1 MAINLDVAILQL
13 VGIVVGSLV
22 VSPILWL
29 IGRYFVGAEKAKFSD
44 AFWIVFLGQ
53 VIGSLFNLA
62 FSAIFVGF
70 SAMIIGFVIQLVI
83 WLGLVKH
90 FFDTESWGKAF
101 VIALVAVIV
110 TIIIFALLALV
121 LVGIGM
127 LVGWVWA

>member
-1 MAINLDVAILQL
+1 MAINLDVMILNVIGIAI
-13 VGIVVGSLV
+13 GSLI

-29 IGRYFVGAEKAKFSD
+29 VGRHFVGTEKAKFTD

-53 VIGSLFNLA
+53 VIGSLFNLV
-62 FSAIFVGF
+62 FSSFFIGF
-70 SAMIIGFVIQLVI
+70 SAMIIGFIIQLAI
-83 WLGLVKH
+83 WLGLVQH

-101 VIALVAVIV
+101 VIALVAVIA
-110 TIIIFALLALV
+110 TIIIFAILALV